1 MHDINKYTSEHQ
13 RGNLTHVRL
22 ECVVGVLQ
30 YAIIRAF
37 VLEVV
42 DVNIC
47 IEAHNI
53 KVLQD
58 VGDNANGADAEELDE
73 EAITKLVLPSLS
85 ILM

>member
-1 MHDINKYTSEHQ
+1 
-13 RGNLTHVRL
+13 
-22 ECVVGVLQ
+22 VVGVLQ
-30 YAIIRAF
+30 YAIIRAS

-47 IEAHNI
+47 IEAYNI

-73 EAITKLVLPSLS
+73 EAATKLALPSLS